1 MLCTGLNW
9 LLVILQAHIKY
20 SHVLLYN
27 SLYWQSVKHHQ
38 CPWIDA
44 WRSLRP
50 FASHTVQWVI
60 EWVLYK
66 PCEKKLSGFQNFV
79 IRRQHEI
86 YRGVHA
92 VAVTATVGW
101 LFMETYLIIWWHQ
114 AQSGHRSRPVTVCN
128 CKCDC
133 NCIIIIRPRRSRN
146 AAICRSVRAS
156 VSLSSALWKNS
167 GLDPDAIWHHRS
179 DGPRNEACSGVW
191 RSVHSKGYFWGW
203 IWGAFPIITLFC
215 THRW

>member
-1 MLCTGLNW
+1 MLCTGLKW
-9 LLVILQAHIKY
+9 LLVILHAHIKY

-146 AAICRSVRAS
+146 AAIKLSRGRSVGLS
-156 VSLSSALWKNS
+156 V
-167 GLDPDAIWHHRS
+167 HRS
-179 DGPRNEACSGVW
+179 VCPVHCGKTVDWIRMPFGITGRTGPGMRHVVGFGDRCTVRGTFGGEFGA
-191 RSVHSKGYFWGW
+191 RSR
-203 IWGAFPIITLFC
+203 L
-215 THRW
+215 